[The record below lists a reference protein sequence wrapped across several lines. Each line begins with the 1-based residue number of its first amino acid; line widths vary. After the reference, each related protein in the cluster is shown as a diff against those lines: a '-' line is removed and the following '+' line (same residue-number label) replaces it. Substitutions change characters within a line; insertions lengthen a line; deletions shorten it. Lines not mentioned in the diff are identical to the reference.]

1 MSLDKKAIKGRTMKK
16 NMIERY
22 TASVEQQSACQS
34 WELWESGDIS
44 EFSYDYDQDVEFIVQ
59 QGKAIIQSQF
69 GDSIDIV
76 AGSRVIIRAGV
87 FGRWNIHSA
96 VTNRYAYLK

>member
-1 MSLDKKAIKGRTMKK
+1 MKK
-16 NMIERY
+16 NMIELH
-22 TASVEQQSACQS
+22 TASVEEQLVCQS
-34 WELWESGDIS
+34 WALWESGDVS